1 MVGETTVRGDASKC
15 GGVPMSDDGP
25 WLSVPQAVVL
35 VATRDI
41 ELALGLTE
49 NNAALLVIKANQR
62 IAVRAVIP
70 LEANAD
76 NEQRRDVLTRLR
88 EERAALRDDS
98 LYLEAQEQLHRR
110 LLAGV
115 RTKASKTPGGPC
127 ESVDVVEFTRVE
139 LRGVDAIDKRG
150 TGAVMLYDLC
160 INGGDLIETLWGSPI
175 SSAGSDLAQK
185 PGQMHDHSSQEVEK
199 RDCAGDPVPKL
210 IDWARSTWGEDTQK
224 LPNRGELLATFR
236 EQFGRVLGVSEKAMR
251 EVRRRLAS
259 QKARRGG
266 APLHRR

>member
-1 MVGETTVRGDASKC
+1 
-15 GGVPMSDDGP
+15 MSDDGP

-62 IAVRAVIP
+62 IAVRTVIP

-76 NEQRRDVLTRLR
+76 DEQRRDALTRLR

-115 RTKASKTPGGPC
+115 RTKASKTPGEAQAPGYQ
-127 ESVDVVEFTRVE
+127 
-139 LRGVDAIDKRG
+139 GVTHAPTDRLSTAPPRPRQ
-150 TGAVMLYDLC
+150 
-160 INGGDLIETLWGSPI
+160 GG
-175 SSAGSDLAQK
+175 
-185 PGQMHDHSSQEVEK
+185 
-199 RDCAGDPVPKL
+199 
-210 IDWARSTWGEDTQK
+210 
-224 LPNRGELLATFR
+224 NRGGLGPPGPLAR
-236 EQFGRVLGVSEKAMR
+236 ECQAG
-251 EVRRRLAS
+251 
-259 QKARRGG
+259 
-266 APLHRR
+266 

>member
-1 MVGETTVRGDASKC
+1 MNDN
-15 GGVPMSDDGP
+15 GP

-62 IAVRAVIP
+62 IAVRTVIP

-76 NEQRRDVLTRLR
+76 DEQRRDALTRLR

-115 RTKASKTPGGPC
+115 RTKANRTPGGPC

-139 LRGVDAIDKRG
+139 LRGVDAIDKR
-150 TGAVMLYDLC
+150 TGAVMLYDLR
-160 INGGDLIETLWGSPI
+160 INGVDLIEN
-175 SSAGSDLAQK
+175 AGEAD
-185 PGQMHDHSSQEVEK
+185 
-199 RDCAGDPVPKL
+199 KL
-210 IDWARSTWGEDTQK
+210 GWLRFGAKTR
-224 LPNRGELLATFR
+224 PNA
-236 EQFGRVLGVSEKAMR
+236 
-251 EVRRRLAS
+251 
-259 QKARRGG
+259 
-266 APLHRR
+266 

>member
-1 MVGETTVRGDASKC
+1 
-15 GGVPMSDDGP
+15 MSDDGP

-62 IAVRAVIP
+62 IAVRTVIP

-76 NEQRRDVLTRLR
+76 DEQRRDALTRLR

-115 RTKASKTPGGPC
+115 RTKASRTPGGPC
-127 ESVDVVEFTRVE
+127 ESVDLVEFTRVE
-139 LRGVDAIDKRG
+139 LRGVDAIDKR
-150 TGAVMLYDLC
+150 TTAVMLYDLR
-160 INGGDLIETLWGSPI
+160 INGFDLNELSPGRSTSSVEAASPQTLH
-175 SSAGSDLAQK
+175 
-185 PGQMHDHSSQEVEK
+185 QMHEPSSQEGKK
-199 RDCAGDPVPKL
+199 RGCTGDPMPEL
-210 IDWARSTWGEDTQK
+210 IRWAQSKWGDDPEK
-224 LPNRGELLATFR
+224 LPNRTQLLQVFR
-236 EQFGRVLGVSEKAMR
+236 EQFEQFGVACPAAIKVSWGPEYETPA
-251 EVRRRLAS
+251 
-259 QKARRGG
+259 
-266 APLHRR
+266 